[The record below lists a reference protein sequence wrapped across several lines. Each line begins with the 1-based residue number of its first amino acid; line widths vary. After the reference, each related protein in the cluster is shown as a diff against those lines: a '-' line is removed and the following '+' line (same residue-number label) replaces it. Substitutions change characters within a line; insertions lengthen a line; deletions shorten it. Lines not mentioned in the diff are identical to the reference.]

1 MAVGITNDNFKI
13 EIEQEQ
19 GPIILDV
26 FANWCGPCQQMKPIF
41 EELENEL
48 GEAYKFAELNVDD
61 ARDISIKYGVT
72 SVPTFIFIKEGQIKG
87 KETGY
92 MSKDDLKEKI
102 ESYLG

>member
-1 MAVGITNDNFKI
+1 MAVKITNDNFKT

-19 GPIILDV
+19 GPIVLDI

-48 GEAYKFAELNVDD
+48 GEAYKFVELNVDD